1 MRDFAVSASKLARNP
16 LGILALMIVL
26 VYAIAGL
33 VTSTDGLGST
43 ERLILI
49 IFLVS
54 FPVVVL
60 LTLYILVA
68 KHHDKLYA
76 PTDFV
81 NEDNFVRLIE
91 NSPKIRELE
100 GKAEEAMKEAQIIG
114 IKAYEGEVDEAE
126 NATRDNSRTGGIS
139 DEQQVLQA
147 VRNSRFTY
155 RSLSG
160 IKKEAD
166 FNDQHLSQL
175 LDKLVSNELLGKR
188 DRGKGVKYYITDK
201 GLEVLRN
208 ARI

>member
-1 MRDFAVSASKLARNP
+1 MQDFGVSASKLARNP
-16 LGILALMIVL
+16 LGILALMIVP

-81 NEDNFVRLIE
+81 NEDNFV
-91 NSPKIRELE
+91 
-100 GKAEEAMKEAQIIG
+100 
-114 IKAYEGEVDEAE
+114 
-126 NATRDNSRTGGIS
+126 
-139 DEQQVLQA
+139 
-147 VRNSRFTY
+147 
-155 RSLSG
+155 
-160 IKKEAD
+160 
-166 FNDQHLSQL
+166 
-175 LDKLVSNELLGKR
+175 
-188 DRGKGVKYYITDK
+188 
-201 GLEVLRN
+201 
-208 ARI
+208 

>member
-1 MRDFAVSASKLARNP
+1 
-16 LGILALMIVL
+16 MIVL
-26 VYAIAGL
+26 VHAIAGL
-33 VTSTDGLGST
+33 VTSTDGFGST

-49 IFLVS
+49 MFLVI

-60 LTLYILVA
+60 LTLYILVS

-100 GKAEEAMKEAQIIG
+100 GKADEAMKEAQIIG

-160 IKKEAD
+160 IKKETD
-166 FNDQHLSQL
+166 SNDQHLSQL

-188 DRGKGVKYYITDK
+188 DRGKGIKYYITDN

-208 ARI
+208 AGI